1 MIRET
6 HMQER
11 TDYSNALCAARCI
24 ADHAVGEGILR
35 ANIPARP
42 VYHHMGAVLADSVLQ
57 AGLNYAT
64 IVRPRVQA
72 ILEIFPHATTV
83 SAVTQIIETQGS
95 SKFLQ
100 WRHQEKVSRFDDL
113 VEFLACSRIE
123 DTSDLAEALLD
134 DVFRV
139 DIREVRGIGPKT
151 VDYMACLL
159 GADCIAVDRHIRGF
173 AELAGL
179 EDDSYDYLRDV
190 FSFAADLLRISR
202 REFDALIWHFQAT
215 KNSRQMMLDFD
226 CEASFKN

>member
-1 MIRET
+1 
-6 HMQER
+6 MQEQ

-35 ANIPARP
+35 ANIPTRP
-42 VYHHMGAVLADSVLQ
+42 VYHHMGAALADSVLQ

-83 SAVTQIIETQGS
+83 SAVAQIIETQGS
-95 SKFLQ
+95 RKFLQ

-123 DTSDLAEALLD
+123 DTSDLGEALLD
-134 DVFRV
+134 DAFRV

-159 GADCIAVDRHIRGF
+159 GVDCIAVDRHIRGF

-179 EDDSYDYLRDV
+179 EDNSYDYLRDV
-190 FSFAADLLRISR
+190 FSFAADLLSISR
-202 REFDALIWHFQAT
+202 REFDASIWHFQAT
-215 KNSRQMMLDFD
+215 KNSRQMKLDFD
-226 CEASFKN
+226 CEASFNN